1 MTVKPRILVVED
13 DSLTADSIARVL
25 SRQGYDTAV
34 VSNGADARKIL
45 EESAVHLILLD
56 IRLPDMN
63 GLDLLR
69 AAREVE
75 PDIPAIVMTAYTDVK
90 VAVDAMKAGADDYLQ
105 KPFELDEL
113 KVIVSRALE
122 NSRLM
127 VQLSTL
133 KRERQQ
139 ETHEIVGT
147 SPQMTA
153 VRELISIV
161 AKTPR
166 TPVLVVGESGTGKE
180 LVANAIHRVSDRAD
194 FPLVKINVSAVPE
207 HLLESEFFGYKKG
220 AFTDAKENKKGLFEL
235 AGGGT
240 LFLDEI
246 GEMKLSLQPKLLRF
260 LETQTFNPV
269 GGVKEITVDVRVIAA
284 TNKDL
289 GRLVAEGKFR
299 DDLYYRLKVMVIEI
313 PPLRERKQDI
323 PALIGLF
330 LKRANEELRKNVRT
344 IAAEAM
350 GVLMAYDWPGNV
362 RELKN
367 VIERV
372 VILTET
378 ETVELSALPM
388 ELVRGK
394 PISMSGEA
402 RTLADVE
409 RDHIVQ
415 MLVSVRGN
423 RSEAAR
429 LLGISRSTL
438 IEKIKRYGIEEGV

>member
-1 MTVKPRILVVED
+1 MTVRPKILVVED
-13 DSLTADSIARVL
+13 DSLTADSVARVL
-25 SRQGYDTAV
+25 VRQGYDAV
-34 VSNGADARKIL
+34 VVSSGSGARKIL

-69 AAREVE
+69 AVREVE
-75 PDIPAIVMTAYTDVK
+75 PDIPVIVMTAYTDVK

-133 KRERQQ
+133 KREQQ
-139 ETHEIVGT
+139 KEAHEIVGT
-147 SPQMTA
+147 SPQIAA

-166 TPVLVVGESGTGKE
+166 TPVLVAGESGTGKE

-235 AGGGT
+235 AAGGT

-269 GGVKEITVDVRVIAA
+269 GGVKEIAVDVRVIAA
-284 TNKDL
+284 TNRDL
-289 GRLVAEGKFR
+289 GRLVAEDRFR
-299 DDLYYRLKVMVIEI
+299 DDLYYRLKVMVIEM
-313 PPLRERKQDI
+313 PPLREHKQDI

-330 LKRANEELRKNVRT
+330 LKRANEELRKNVRA
-344 IAAEAM
+344 ISADAM
-350 GVLMAYDWPGNV
+350 SILVAYGWPGNV

-367 VIERV
+367 VIERA

-378 ETVELSALPM
+378 ETVGVSGLPM

-394 PISMSGEA
+394 SAPGPREV
-402 RTLADVE
+402 RTLADTE

-415 MLVSVRGN
+415 VLVSVGGN
-423 RSEAAR
+423 RSETAR

-438 IEKIKRYGIEEGV
+438 IEKIKKYEIEESV

>member
-1 MTVKPRILVVED
+1 MTVKPRVLIVED
-13 DSLTADSIARVL
+13 DSLIADSIGRVL
-25 SRQGYDTAV
+25 IRQGYDAV
-34 VSNGADARKIL
+34 VVSTGL
-45 EESAVHLILLD
+45 EAKKVLDESAVHLTILD

-69 AAREVE
+69 AIREVD
-75 PDIPAIVMTAYTDVK
+75 PDIPVIIMTAYTDVK
-90 VAVDAMKAGADDYLQ
+90 VAVDAMKAGATDYLQ

-113 KVIVSRALE
+113 KVIVSRSLE
-122 NSRLM
+122 NSQLK
-127 VQLSTL
+127 VYLSTL
-133 KRERQQ
+133 KRERQK
-139 ETHEIVGT
+139 ETHEIIGT
-147 SPQMTA
+147 SPQITA

-166 TPVLVVGESGTGKE
+166 TSVLVVGESGTGKE

-194 FPLVKINVSAVPE
+194 WPLIKINVSAIPE

-235 AGGGT
+235 AAAGT

-269 GGVKEITVDVRVIAA
+269 GGVKEIAVDVRVIAA

-289 GRLVAEGKFR
+289 ERLVAEGKFR
-299 DDLYYRLKVMVIEI
+299 DDLYYRLKVMVIEV
-313 PPLRERKQDI
+313 PPLREHKQDI
-323 PALIGLF
+323 SLLIELF
-330 LKRANEELRKNVRT
+330 IKKANEELRKNVQSIST
-344 IAAEAM
+344 EAM
-350 GVLMAYDWPGNV
+350 DILMEYDWPGNV
-362 RELKN
+362 REVKN
-367 VIERV
+367 MIERA

-378 ETVELSALPM
+378 NTIEVSALPM
-388 ELVRGK
+388 ELVRGRTVLGLRQIK
-394 PISMSGEA
+394 
-402 RTLADVE
+402 TLADME
-409 RDHIVQ
+409 RDYMIRVL
-415 MLVSVRGN
+415 MSVGGN

-438 IEKIKRYGIEEGV
+438 IEKIKKYQIEVSV

>member
-1 MTVKPRILVVED
+1 MTIKPRVLIVED
-13 DSLTADSIARVL
+13 DSLIADSIGRVL
-25 SRQGYDTAV
+25 TRQGYDVAV
-34 VSNGADARKIL
+34 VSQGSQARAVL
-45 EESAVHLILLD
+45 EESAVHLAILD

-69 AAREVE
+69 AIKEAE
-75 PDIPAIVMTAYTDVK
+75 PDVPVIIMTAYTDVK
-90 VAVDAMKAGADDYLQ
+90 VAVDAMKAGATDYLQ

-122 NSRLM
+122 NSRLK

-133 KRERQQ
+133 KRERQK
-139 ETHEIVGT
+139 EAHEIIGS
-147 SPQMTA
+147 SPQISA

-194 FPLVKINVSAVPE
+194 WPLIKINVSAIPE
-207 HLLESEFFGYKKG
+207 HLIESEFFGYKKG

-235 AGGGT
+235 AAAGT

-246 GEMKLSLQPKLLRF
+246 AEMKLSLQPKLLRF

-269 GGVKEITVDVRVIAA
+269 GGVKEITVDVRVVAA

-289 GRLVAEGKFR
+289 SRMVAEGKFR
-299 DDLYYRLKVMVIEI
+299 DDLYYRLKVMVIEV
-313 PPLRERKQDI
+313 PALRERKQDI
-323 PALIGLF
+323 GQLIELF
-330 LKRANEELRKNVRT
+330 IRRANEELRKNVRSFSP
-344 IAAEAM
+344 AAM
-350 GVLMAYDWPGNV
+350 DILMEYDWPGNV

-367 VIERV
+367 MVERA

-378 ETVELSALPM
+378 DTVEVSALPM
-388 ELVRGK
+388 ELVRDKVPLGLRQIK
-394 PISMSGEA
+394 
-402 RTLADVE
+402 TLADQE
-409 RDHIVQ
+409 RDYIVRV
-415 MLVSVRGN
+415 LVSVSGN

-438 IEKIKRYGIEEGV
+438 IEKIKRYRIEEGV

>member
-1 MTVKPRILVVED
+1 MTVKPRILIVED
-13 DSLTADSIARVL
+13 DSLTADSIGRVL
-25 SRQGYDTAV
+25 TRQGYDAV
-34 VSNGADARKIL
+34 VVSKGLEAKRVL
-45 EESAVHLILLD
+45 EESAVHLVILD

-69 AAREVE
+69 ATREVE
-75 PDIPAIVMTAYTDVK
+75 PDIPVIVMTAYTDVK
-90 VAVDAMKAGADDYLQ
+90 VAVDAMKAGATDYLQ

-122 NSRLM
+122 NSRLK
-127 VQLSTL
+127 VHLSTL

-139 ETHEIVGT
+139 EAHEIVGT
-147 SPQMTA
+147 SPQISA

-166 TPVLVVGESGTGKE
+166 TSVLVVGESGTGKE

-194 FPLVKINVSAVPE
+194 YPLIKINVSAIPE

-235 AGGGT
+235 AAAGT

-269 GGVKEITVDVRVIAA
+269 GGVKEIAVDVRVIAA

-289 GRLVAEGKFR
+289 DRLVAEGKFR
-299 DDLYYRLKVMVIEI
+299 DDLYYRLKVMVIEV
-313 PPLRERKQDI
+313 PPLREHKQDLSL
-323 PALIGLF
+323 LIELF
-330 LKRANEELRKNVRT
+330 LKKANEELRKSVRSIST
-344 IAAEAM
+344 EAM
-350 GVLMAYDWPGNV
+350 DILLEYDWPGNV

-367 VIERV
+367 MIERA
-372 VILTET
+372 VILTEANT
-378 ETVELSALPM
+378 IEVSALPL
-388 ELVRGK
+388 ELVRGRAV
-394 PISMSGEA
+394 SGL
-402 RTLADVE
+402 RQIRSLADIE
-409 RDHIVQ
+409 RDYIIRV
-415 MLVSVRGN
+415 LASVGGN

-438 IEKIKRYGIEEGV
+438 IEKIKRFQIESGV

>member
-1 MTVKPRILVVED
+1 MTVKPRVLIVED
-13 DSLTADSIARVL
+13 DSLVADSVGRVL
-25 SRQGYDTAV
+25 VRQGYDAQIL
-34 VSNGADARKIL
+34 SKGAEARKAL
-45 EESAVHLILLD
+45 EESAVHLVILD

-69 AAREVE
+69 AIREAE
-75 PDIPAIVMTAYTDVK
+75 PDIPVIVMTAYTDVK
-90 VAVDAMKAGADDYLQ
+90 VAVDAMKAGATDYLQ

-113 KVIVSRALE
+113 KVIVARALE
-122 NSRLM
+122 NSRLK

-133 KRERQQ
+133 KRERQK
-139 ETHEIVGT
+139 EAHEIVGT
-147 SPQMTA
+147 SPQISA

-166 TPVLVVGESGTGKE
+166 TPVLVMGESGTGKE

-194 FPLVKINVSAVPE
+194 WPMIKINVSAIPE
-207 HLLESEFFGYKKG
+207 HLIESEFFGYKKG

-235 AGGGT
+235 AAAGT

-246 GEMKLSLQPKLLRF
+246 AEMKLSLQPKLLRF

-269 GGVKEITVDVRVIAA
+269 GGVKEIAVDVRVIAA

-289 GRLVAEGKFR
+289 NLLVEEGKFR
-299 DDLYYRLKVMVIEI
+299 DDLYYRLKVMVVEI
-313 PPLRERKQDI
+313 PALRERKQDI
-323 PALIGLF
+323 GLLIDLF
-330 LKRANEELRKNVRT
+330 IRKANEELRKNVRS
-344 IAAEAM
+344 ISPEAADI
-350 GVLMAYDWPGNV
+350 LMEYNWPGNV

-367 VIERV
+367 MIERA
-372 VILTET
+372 VILTTTDMIE
-378 ETVELSALPM
+378 VSALPI

-394 PISMSGEA
+394 TTLGQGQVKV
-402 RTLADVE
+402 LADVE
-409 RDHIVQ
+409 RDYIVRV
-415 MLVSVRGN
+415 LVSVAGN

-438 IEKIKRYGIEEGV
+438 IEKIKRYRIENGV

>member
-1 MTVKPRILVVED
+1 MTVKPRILIVED
-13 DSLTADSIARVL
+13 DSLTADSIGRVL
-25 SRQGYDTAV
+25 TRQGYDAIV
-34 VSNGADARKIL
+34 VSTGLEAKKVL
-45 EESAVHLILLD
+45 EESAVHLVILD
-56 IRLPDMN
+56 IRLPDIN

-69 AAREVE
+69 ATREVE
-75 PDIPAIVMTAYTDVK
+75 PDIPVIVMTAYTDVK
-90 VAVDAMKAGADDYLQ
+90 VAVDAMKAGATDYLQ

-122 NSRLM
+122 NSRLK
-127 VQLSTL
+127 VHLSTL
-133 KRERQQ
+133 KRERQK

-147 SPQMTA
+147 SPQMSA

-180 LVANAIHRVSDRAD
+180 LVANAIHRVSERAD
-194 FPLVKINVSAVPE
+194 YPLIKINVSAVPE

-235 AGGGT
+235 AAAGT

-269 GGVKEITVDVRVIAA
+269 GGVKEIAVDVRVIAA
-284 TNKDL
+284 TNKNLD
-289 GRLVAEGKFR
+289 RLVAEGKFR

-313 PPLRERKQDI
+313 RPLREHKQDI
-323 PALIGLF
+323 SLLIELF
-330 LKRANEELRKNVRT
+330 LKKVNEELRKNVQS
-344 IAAEAM
+344 ISAEAM
-350 GVLMAYDWPGNV
+350 DILMEYDWPGNV

-367 VIERV
+367 MIERA
-372 VILTET
+372 VILTEANT
-378 ETVELSALPM
+378 IEVAALPI
-388 ELVRGK
+388 ELVRGNAV
-394 PISMSGEA
+394 SGLRDI
-402 RTLADVE
+402 RTLADME
-409 RDHIVQ
+409 RDYIIRV
-415 MLVSVRGN
+415 LVSVGGN
-423 RSEAAR
+423 RSETAR

-438 IEKIKRYGIEEGV
+438 IEKIKRYQIEGV